1 MNPFFSHSN
10 HLHPG
15 ANFPVPYKY
24 YTCAYACMSYSDQNP
39 IVKVKA
45 DVLYHIMLPFSFLKI
60 EPNTFNIK
68 KCSIMDWQ
76 IICKKYMYICFE
88 PNISMM
94 PDKGSAQTSLVTPS
108 TYQEVLKVLSIVIRR
123 GHILLLAQPCQHLL
137 HISQVLMQLD
147 RLLQFGPPSSR
158 EGLETRPLL
167 VQLGLGMRHNNSQQ

>member
-1 MNPFFSHSN
+1 
-10 HLHPG
+10 
-15 ANFPVPYKY
+15 
-24 YTCAYACMSYSDQNP
+24 
-39 IVKVKA
+39 
-45 DVLYHIMLPFSFLKI
+45 
-60 EPNTFNIK
+60 
-68 KCSIMDWQ
+68 MDWQ

-88 PNISMM
+88 PNIFMM
-94 PDKGSAQTSLVTPS
+94 SDKGSAQTSLVTPS

-167 VQLGLGMRHNNSQQ
+167 VQLGLGMRHNNSQQWSNKSSQAHRNHTQIMCRSHANHVQVICKSHAGHMQITCRSHANHMRITCSVSNM